1 MNNSLLSDLS
11 KLLPNSMMWEY
22 SQHLQFFGAL
32 YNLQHDLNLLKAL
45 LLFKLSRPHEAL
57 KYLQLCNSENIIASA
72 LLQKSNNIIQ
82 NTHIISLA
90 TNSPQSLTY
99 LGLAIEADAYGAI
112 QSSINF
118 LAKTIGAL
126 QINTTPLHLAIE
138 YGLSGAAGKLVELHD
153 VNSKDY
159 LGWAPLHWAAWLNEQ
174 RMLSALIEHGA
185 NVDITGNHNE
195 SPIYLAAFNG
205 HKESTEILLTN
216 NAKTTIRNTLSHAPI
231 HMASY
236 NEHVDVMSIMLRY
249 GADIEIRSHVRYNT
263 PLHVA
268 AWHGKLRSANYLL
281 DNGCNIEARMINGG
295 TALHRAALN
304 GKTEM
309 IVLLLDKGADI
320 NVVDD
325 LGRTPIACA
334 QQNNHWD
341 SYNTLLSQITSE

>member
-1 MNNSLLSDLS
+1 MYYSLLSDLS
-11 KLLPNSMMWEY
+11 ELLPNSMMWEY
-22 SQHLQFFGAL
+22 TQHLQFFDAL
-32 YNLQHDLNLLKAL
+32 YNKQYDRNLLKAL
-45 LLFKLSRPHEAL
+45 LLFKVSRPHEAL
-57 KYLQLCNSENIIASA
+57 KYLQLCNTENIIASA
-72 LLQKSNNIIQ
+72 LLQKSSHIIQ
-82 NTHIISLA
+82 NTRTHNIIGNKL
-90 TNSPQSLTY
+90 PQSLTY
-99 LGLAIEADAYGAI
+99 LGLAIEADAYGSI
-112 QSSINF
+112 QSSIDF
-118 LAKTIGAL
+118 LAKTTGVL

-138 YGLSGAAGKLVELHD
+138 YQLSGAARKLMELYD

-159 LGWAPLHWAAWLNEQ
+159 LGWIPLHWAAWLNEE

-195 SPIYLAAFNG
+195 PPIYLAAFNG
-205 HKESTEILLTN
+205 HKESVEILLIN
-216 NAKTTIRNTLSHAPI
+216 KAKTTIRNTLSHAPI

-236 NEHVDVMSIMLRY
+236 HEHVDVMSIMLKY
-249 GADIEIRSHVRYNT
+249 GADIEIRSHVRCNT

-320 NVVDD
+320 NAVDD

-341 SYNTLLSQITSE
+341 SYNTLLSRKT

>member
-1 MNNSLLSDLS
+1 MQDYLLSDLS
-11 KLLPNSMMWEY
+11 ELLPNSMMWEY
-22 SQHLQFFGAL
+22 TQHLQFFGDL

-45 LLFKLSRPHEAL
+45 LLFKVSRPHEAL
-57 KYLQLCNSENIIASA
+57 KYLQLCNTENIIVSA
-72 LLQKSNNIIQ
+72 LLQKSNHIIQ
-82 NTHIISLA
+82 NTHTISLA

-99 LGLAIEADAYGAI
+99 LGLAIEADAYGAT
-112 QSSINF
+112 QRSIDF
-118 LAKTIGAL
+118 LSKTTGAL

-138 YGLSGAAGKLVELHD
+138 YGLSGAAGKLMELHD

-159 LGWAPLHWAAWLNEQ
+159 LGWTPLYWAAWLNEE

-185 NVDITGNHNE
+185 NVDVSGNHNE

-205 HKESTEILLTN
+205 HKESAEILLIN
-216 NAKTTIRNTLSHAPI
+216 KAKTTIRNTLSHAPI

-236 NEHVDVMSIMLRY
+236 HEHVDVMSIMLRY
-249 GADIEIRSHVRYNT
+249 GADIEIRSHVRCNT

-320 NVVDD
+320 NAVDD

-341 SYNTLLSQITSE
+341 SYNTLLSRKT